1 MVSSGTWKKSFFT
14 LYSGQAFSLL
24 SSNAVQFAII
34 WWITIE
40 TGSAIALTA
49 ASLVGLLPQ
58 ILIGP
63 FAGVWIDHYNRK
75 SIMIAA
81 DIVVAASSLIL
92 AISFFFGTP
101 SLWLVYA
108 VLFARALGETFHKPA
123 LQAAIPQLVPKDQ
136 LTRAGG
142 LGQTISSLI
151 AMAGPLLGALLMS
164 ITSLQYLMLLD
175 IIGAVLAV
183 FTLTLVKITMHTTRK
198 SKRPKITADIK
209 LGIQAIRENAVL
221 MRIIIPVFLTSIVF
235 LPLGSLL
242 PLMVREFFQGTAWH
256 NGIVQALF
264 SLGMVTSALL
274 IGITGGLKKPLYMIS
289 LSSLLLG
296 ICSLIGGSLP
306 AGAFWLFCIL
316 VFLMGTTGMLGS
328 IPFMAY
334 IQSSVPQEDA
344 GKVISLVTSMMS
356 VGIPAGM
363 IIAGPAA
370 ELIGVNQW
378 MVVVGFLMLGVG
390 TFSLFL
396 FKPVMVTDPMGV
408 LK

>member
-1 MVSSGTWKKSFFT
+1 MASTGTWKKSFFA
-14 LYSGQAFSLL
+14 LYAGQAFSLL

-81 DIVVAASSLIL
+81 DIAVALSSLIL
-92 AISFFFGTP
+92 AVAFFFGTP
-101 SLWLVYA
+101 ALWLVYA

-151 AMAGPLLGALLMS
+151 AMAGPMLGALLMS

-175 IIGAVLAV
+175 IIGAALAV
-183 FTLTLVKITMHTTRK
+183 LTLTFVKISMHTTRN
-198 SKRPKITADIK
+198 SQRPKIIADMK
-209 LGIQAIRENAVL
+209 MGIQAIRANAVL
-221 MRIIIPVFLTSIVF
+221 IRIIIPVFLTSIVF

-256 NGIVQALF
+256 NGIVQSLF

-274 IGITGGLKKPLYMIS
+274 IGITGGLKKPLHMIS

-306 AGAFWLFCIL
+306 ASAFWLFCIM
-316 VFLMGTTGMLGS
+316 VFLMGTTGMLGN

-334 IQSSVPQEDA
+334 IQSIVPQEDT

-356 VGIPAGM
+356 LGIPAGM

-378 MVVVGFLMLGVG
+378 MIVIGFLMLCVG
-390 TFSLFL
+390 IFSLFL
-396 FKPVMVTDPMGV
+396 FKPVMMTDAMGV
-408 LK
+408 N